1 VAKKKRRDLQ
11 SATAAT
17 VMTDA
22 GAAVAATPVLEA
34 NDVPYEEDI
43 IRNPY
48 SVRDGTVTA
57 PAFLPRPPRGVPS
70 ALSQSRVTGVKP
82 FRFNTHALS
91 LPLLGRHPYTRPLT
105 HSRTHTHAQVKCWLR
120 YLEHKKKSANSVR
133 FQIYERAVKQLPGR

>member
-1 VAKKKRRDLQ
+1 
-11 SATAAT
+11 
-17 VMTDA
+17 MTDA

-70 ALSQSRVTGVKP
+70 ALSGKSDWSETFP
-82 FRFNTHALS
+82 FQHTRALS
-91 LPLLGRHPYTRPLT
+91 ALARTTPLHTSSHPLPH
-105 HSRTHTHAQVKCWLR
+105 THTHTQVKCWLR